1 MIKEKFISYNKPEFI
16 YDNDDFSKF
25 INNNNYIDSK
35 DKKSKEIDFN
45 FYNKNQFNGKR
56 YQNINI
62 LNNIKKGENSREDNK
77 EFKENKESLQ
87 MFDYN
92 FRYIFGE
99 YKNPIMDIPRGG
111 IMTRKN
117 NINDIKFNY

>member
-1 MIKEKFISYNKPEFI
+1 MIKNKFISYNKPEFI
-16 YDNDDFSKF
+16 YDNDDFSKC

-35 DKKSKEIDFN
+35 DKKSKEINFD
-45 FYNKNQFNGKR
+45 FYNKNQFNGKT

-62 LNNIKKGENSREDNK
+62 LNNIKKGEKSREDNK
-77 EFKENKESLQ
+77 EFKENKESFQ
-87 MFDYN
+87 MFDYT

-99 YKNPIMDIPRGG
+99 YKNPIMNIPRGG

>member
-1 MIKEKFISYNKPEFI
+1 MIKTKFISYNKPEFI
-16 YDNDDFSKF
+16 YDNDNFSKC

-45 FYNKNQFNGKR
+45 FYNKNQFNGKT

-77 EFKENKESLQ
+77 EFKENKESFQ
-87 MFDYN
+87 MFDYK

-99 YKNPIMDIPRGG
+99 YKNPIMNIPRGG

>member
-1 MIKEKFISYNKPEFI
+1 MFDLCWL
-16 YDNDDFSKF
+16 DNCFKCS
-25 INNNNYIDSK
+25 
-35 DKKSKEIDFN
+35 KSKEIDFN
-45 FYNKNQFNGKR
+45 FYNRNQFHGKR

-77 EFKENKESLQ
+77 EFKENKESFQ

>member
-1 MIKEKFISYNKPEFI
+1 MIKNKFISYNKPEFI
-16 YDNDDFSKF
+16 YDNDDFSKC

-35 DKKSKEIDFN
+35 DKKSKEINFD
-45 FYNKNQFNGKR
+45 FYNKNQFNGKT

-77 EFKENKESLQ
+77 EFKENKESFQ
-87 MFDYN
+87 MFDYK

-99 YKNPIMDIPRGG
+99 YKNPIMNIPRGG